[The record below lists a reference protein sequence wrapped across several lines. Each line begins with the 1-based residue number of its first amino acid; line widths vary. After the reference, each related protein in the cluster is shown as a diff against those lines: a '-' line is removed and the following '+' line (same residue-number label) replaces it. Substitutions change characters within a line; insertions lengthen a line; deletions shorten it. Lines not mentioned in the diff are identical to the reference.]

1 MSEPLA
7 REFVARAFAV
17 GVGGNS
23 PEPDRQMRRSGMAPV
38 ARNAVESRHGRDDT
52 RPRHAA

>member
-1 MSEPLA
+1 MFEPLA

-17 GVGGNS
+17 GAGGNS
-23 PEPDRQMRRSGMAPV
+23 PEPDRQMRRSGTAPV
-38 ARNAVESRHGRDDT
+38 ARNAVESRHGRDET